1 MPDPFDLE
9 RMLEMA
15 ISHHL
20 ARELKQAEA
29 LYRDLLVHDP
39 NNLDALNLLSVVLQD
54 LGRAHES
61 LELVNQALVVDPV
74 FAEAFAHKARALNLL
89 RRPDE
94 AVLASQRAIE
104 IDPELGEA
112 WQQLGLAYLNLNQA
126 QAALD
131 VLLTASGF
139 LPNSS
144 QVKQAIAEA
153 AMALR
158 EYETLVEVLPDLLA
172 ENPDHIEIMINLGIA
187 LAALDRLD
195 DAIVLHRRAV
205 ELAPDDSRALV
216 ALAVTMHKQPY
227 DVAALE
233 ALCRRTLA
241 INPNNLD
248 MRTMLGEALIWL
260 GRFDEAAAAL
270 REALELQPDDPTASW
285 LLASLTTNTAAIVI
299 DDAAEIAR
307 LAAHFEDTGLPAAI
321 RVNAGFAVGK
331 RLDRAGNYDA
341 AFEVFKAANG
351 LAKARLATE
360 GHAFDPAYFERYVD
374 WAKVIFDE
382 HLFTTVRPWENS
394 SDLPVFVVGM
404 PRSGTSLVEQIVS
417 SHPRVFGAG
426 ERKDI
431 SGIMA
436 RISMGNSPQLPL
448 GWDLSLTARET
459 AEHIEM
465 LRILGGD
472 AARVID
478 KLPDNI
484 LVLGHI
490 SLLFP
495 NARIIV
501 CRRDLRDVCLS
512 CFINN
517 FNSVMPW
524 TCDMEHCA
532 SRAVGVE
539 RLLDHWRSI
548 IPTRF
553 IEVTYET
560 LVQDLEGESRRLIE
574 FLGLD
579 WDPACLNF
587 DTNPRQVTT
596 VSYWQVR
603 QPLYDSSIGRWR
615 RYENHIKP
623 MMNILKDYVPMEF
636 GTSARR

>member
-1 MPDPFDLE
+1 
-9 RMLEMA
+9 MLETA
-15 ISHHL
+15 ISHHR
-20 ARELKQAEA
+20 ARELKQAET
-29 LYRDLLVHDP
+29 LYRDVLVHDP

-54 LGRAHES
+54 LGRATES
-61 LELVNQALVVDPV
+61 LEPINLALVVDPV
-74 FAEAFAHKARALNLL
+74 FAEAFAHKARGLNLL
-89 RRPDE
+89 RKPDE

-131 VLLTASGF
+131 VLRTASGL
-139 LPNSS
+139 LPGSS

-153 AMALR
+153 AMVLR
-158 EYETLVEVLPDLLA
+158 EYATLVEVLPDLLA
-172 ENPDHIEIMINLGIA
+172 ENPDHIETMINLGIA

-227 DVAALE
+227 DAAALE
-233 ALCRRTLA
+233 ALCRRTLS
-241 INPNNLD
+241 INPDNLD

-260 GRFDEAAAAL
+260 GRFDEAAAAF
-270 REALELQPDDPTASW
+270 REALELQPDNPTASW

-299 DDAAEIAR
+299 DDAAEIAT
-307 LAAHFEDTGLPAAI
+307 LAAHFQDTSLPATT
-321 RVNAGFAVGK
+321 RVYAGFAFGK
-331 RLDRAGNYDA
+331 RLDRTGNYDA
-341 AFEVFKAANG
+341 AFEVFEAANA
-351 LAKARLATE
+351 LAKARLKTE
-360 GHAFDPAYFERYVD
+360 GHSFDPACFERYVD
-374 WAKVIFDE
+374 WAKVTFDE
-382 HLFTTVRPWENS
+382 HLFTSLRPWGNS

-436 RISMGNSPQLPL
+436 RISNGGSPQSPL
-448 GWDLSLTARET
+448 GWDLSLMGRET
-459 AEHIEM
+459 AEHIAM
-465 LRILGGD
+465 LRTLDGD

-517 FNSVMPW
+517 FSSVMPW
-524 TCDMEHCA
+524 TCDMDDCA

-560 LVQDLEGESRRLIE
+560 LIRNLEGESRRLIE

-579 WDPACLNF
+579 WDPACLDF
-587 DTNPRQVTT
+587 HTNPRQVTT

-603 QPLYDSSIGRWR
+603 QPIYDSSVGRWR
-615 RYENHIKP
+615 RYEAHIKP
-623 MMNILKDYVPMEF
+623 MLNVLKDYVPIDID
-636 GTSARR
+636 TSASR